1 MKLTKSEKQEL
12 REMIKFEDGVISDK
26 DQLEND
32 LIKFC
37 NDKYIEK
44 YKEKKDYQH
53 IKLMHNFLNP
63 DGTKLNCLI
72 PEDNELLEITSI
84 VLYGESTKDRRER
97 GIKTKNESKNI
108 EPIGQNDIGQKRQY
122 EPFYQLNGEKIY
134 LTFES
139 VDNYSETSTTRWQC
153 EQVYAQKYTE
163 IERSVDASV
172 NEIFERY
179 YRSKHKNEVLY
190 KLLVHLNDN
199 QLDYFSQESLSFFLQ
214 QELKNYHILSN
225 QQKVLDCILSG
236 EIPDAQQKKTL
247 KRLLNIPKKK

>member
-1 MKLTKSEKQEL
+1 MSKLTKSEKKEL
-12 REMIKFEDGVISDK
+12 REMIKFDDGVISDK

-72 PEDNELLEITSI
+72 PEDNELLERTSI

-153 EQVYAQKYTE
+153 EHVYAKEYSEVERTIDNAINAIFDKY
-163 IERSVDASV
+163 RVSDNK
-172 NEIFERY
+172 NEIL
-179 YRSKHKNEVLY
+179 YR
-190 KLLVHLNDN
+190 LLVNLNKE
-199 QLDYFSQESLSFFLQ
+199 QLDYFSYEALVYFLTI
-214 QELKNYHILSN
+214 ELNHYHILPN
-225 QQKVLDCILSG
+225 QQKVLDRILLCG
-236 EIPDAQQKKTL
+236 EIPTQSQKRVL
-247 KRLLNIPKKK
+247 KRALNI